1 MSSESDYLK
10 DLRDASIRT
19 AVEHLRIVHLL
30 RQCGSTDERTL
41 DGEERRGTEPGSM
54 VGDLLFDVARL
65 QLSTYNNLL
74 GLSAQYSDRLADGL
88 RTLLA
93 PARAGA
99 PRRRRIALRGRFG
112 DLARSTEPLV
122 IENRLATPA
131 TVTLSVSE
139 FRRADGGRV
148 FGARVDFE
156 PADECEPRDAAARR
170 LEPGERRAFRI
181 AVTLDTP
188 FEPGQHYRSEL
199 FVILHARVVELVDLD
214 LEITAPHA
222 P

>member
-19 AVEHLRIVHLL
+19 AVEHLRIVHRL
-30 RQCGSTDERTL
+30 RQCGAGDERSA
-41 DGEERRGTEPGSM
+41 DGDERAHPEPGSM

-65 QLSTYNNLL
+65 QLNTYNNLL
-74 GLSAQYSDRLADGL
+74 GLSAQYGDRLANDL
-88 RTLLA
+88 RAALA
-93 PARAGA
+93 PTRAA
-99 PRRRRIALRGRFG
+99 TPRRRRIALRGHLG
-112 DLARSTEPLV
+112 DRARPAEPLV
-122 IENRLATPA
+122 IENRLPTPA
-131 TVTLSVSE
+131 TVTLSVSQ
-139 FRRADGGRV
+139 FQRADGGGT

-156 PADECEPRDAAARR
+156 PADECEPRDAAVRR
-170 LEPGERRAFRI
+170 LEPGERRAFQV

-199 FVILHARVVELVDLD
+199 FVILRERVVERVDLE
-214 LEITAPHA
+214 LEVAPHA